1 LAAVLKLSSSR
12 ERNRWEAHPGQGG
25 DELVGLGEHDA
36 RGDAHLLQHR
46 DHDPFRLFKD
56 RLDQVFGLQFLITG
70 RLRQLLRGLDGFL
83 RFEGEFIELHIF
95 SPCLLALACCWSGL
109 AC

>member
-1 LAAVLKLSSSR
+1 
-12 ERNRWEAHPGQGG
+12 
-25 DELVGLGEHDA
+25 
-36 RGDAHLLQHR
+36 
-46 DHDPFRLFKD
+46 
-56 RLDQVFGLQFLITG
+56 VFGLQFLITG